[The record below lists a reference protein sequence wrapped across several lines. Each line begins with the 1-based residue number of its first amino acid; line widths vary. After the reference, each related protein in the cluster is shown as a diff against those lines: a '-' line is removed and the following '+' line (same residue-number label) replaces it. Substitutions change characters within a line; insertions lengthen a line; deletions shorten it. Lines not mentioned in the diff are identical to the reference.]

1 MGRGECTVSRNMGR
15 TTWEEPTESERNIA
29 WTRDV
34 WTEMRRFSDGGVYL
48 NFAGFLE
55 EGEQLLHEAHGKNY
69 ERLVALKNKYDPS
82 NLFRLNHNIKPTV

>member
-48 NFAGFLE
+48 NFASFLE